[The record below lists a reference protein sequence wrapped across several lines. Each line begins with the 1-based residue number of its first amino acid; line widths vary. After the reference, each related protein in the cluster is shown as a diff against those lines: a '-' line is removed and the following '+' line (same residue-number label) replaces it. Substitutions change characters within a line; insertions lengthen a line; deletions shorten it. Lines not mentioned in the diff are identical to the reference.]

1 MNRWSCA
8 DEVIKLIEQRK
19 NRGYGLQHFK
29 DYMKTL
35 GDPQLQ
41 LKCIHV
47 AGTNGKGSTVNDIRS
62 VLQEAGY
69 KVGSFTS
76 PYMISHYDRI
86 RINDVYI
93 PADDFLDI
101 ANRYFDSWMAWD
113 LSMFEIDMCIAV
125 IYFIEQEVDVCV
137 FEVGLG
143 GRLDS
148 TNILYPMISVI
159 TNIGLDHMELL
170 GDTKAKIAKEKAGI
184 VKQGIPLIT
193 GEHTTECLRV
203 FQECVKEQNTI
214 MIECGLPQHVEDTA
228 QGICFDDQEYASIQL
243 STHAGYQAK
252 NAALCIEVIRQLNQ
266 MGQLHVEEEALRIGL
281 AKATWIGRFEVMKE
295 QPLLL
300 LDGAHNAH
308 GIQALVDS
316 LKGRK
321 DIRVI
326 FSVLK
331 DKKFEKMLD
340 ILETLTT
347 DIVVTPF
354 LNERALD
361 VRCLKERSHI
371 RIVED
376 YKEAIRDAVKAGKDT
391 VITGSLYFIS
401 EVRSFILKEL
411 EQEDMK

>member
-1 MNRWSCA
+1 MSAWKHA
-8 DEVIKLIEQRK
+8 DEVVKLIEQRK

-29 DYMKTL
+29 DYMKSI
-35 GDPQLQ
+35 GNPQDQ
-41 LKCIHV
+41 LKSIHV

-69 KVGSFTS
+69 RVGSFTS

-93 PADDFLDI
+93 APKDFLDI
-101 ANRYFDSWMAWD
+101 VNRYYDSWMAWD

-125 IYFIEQEVDVCV
+125 IYFLEQKVDLCV

-143 GRLDS
+143 GRLDA

-184 VKQGIPLIT
+184 VKQGVPLIT
-193 GEHTTECLRV
+193 GEHAIECLSV
-203 FQECVKEQNTI
+203 FEECVKAHDTFMIICEVPENVHDNT
-214 MIECGLPQHVEDTA
+214 
-228 QGICFDDQEYASIQL
+228 QGICFDHKVYDHIQL
-243 STHAGYQAK
+243 STHAFYQAK
-252 NAALCIEVIRQLNQ
+252 NAMLCVEVIQNLKDRGL
-266 MGQLHVEEEALRIGL
+266 VEVSEDALRSGL
-281 AKATWIGRFEVMKE
+281 RKAAWIGRFEVMKE
-295 QPLLL
+295 HPLLL

-308 GIQALVDS
+308 GILALVES
-316 LKGRK
+316 LKGNN

-331 DKKFEKMLD
+331 DKNFDEMLD
-340 ILETLTT
+340 LLETLSE
-347 DIVVTPF
+347 DIIVTPF
-354 LNERALD
+354 YNERALD
-361 VRCLKERSHI
+361 VHSLKERQHI

-376 YKEAIRDAVKAGKDT
+376 YKDAIRESISIQKDT

-401 EVRSFILKEL
+401 EVRSFVIKEL
-411 EQEDMK
+411 EKEKKL